1 MKMPPKKESSGDK
14 NKSNANLKIR
24 LIREYN
30 KNIKKFLQ
38 KKYIF
43 FIKFFFL
50 LYSRISRS
58 SSNSGSKSSRSS
70 KSF

>member
-30 KNIKKFLQ
+30 KKIKKILTK
-38 KKYIF
+38 KKYF
-43 FIKFFFL
+43 F
-50 LYSRISRS
+50 Y
-58 SSNSGSKSSRSS
+58 
-70 KSF
+70 

>member
-30 KNIKKFLQ
+30 KKKKKILQ

-43 FIKFFFL
+43 FIKIFFFFIIL
-50 LYSRISRS
+50 TY
-58 SSNSGSKSSRSS
+58 K
-70 KSF
+70 

>member
-30 KNIKKFLQ
+30 KKKKKFN
-38 KKYIF
+38 KKNIF
-43 FIKFFFL
+43 FLLKFFFFF
-50 LYSRISRS
+50 YYTHV
-58 SSNSGSKSSRSS
+58 
-70 KSF
+70 

>member
-1 MKMPPKKESSGDK
+1 MKMPLKKESSGDK

-30 KNIKKFLQ
+30 KKIKKNFNK

-43 FIKFFFL
+43 LLKFLFLFL
-50 LYSRISRS
+50 LY
-58 SSNSGSKSSRSS
+58 
-70 KSF
+70 

>member
-30 KNIKKFLQ
+30 KKIKKILT
-38 KKYIF
+38 KKKHF
-43 FIKFFFL
+43 F
-50 LYSRISRS
+50 
-58 SSNSGSKSSRSS
+58 N
-70 KSF
+70 

>member
-30 KNIKKFLQ
+30 KKIKKNL
-38 KKYIF
+38 KKIYIF
-43 FIKFFFL
+43 FYKKFFFFFIIL
-50 LYSRISRS
+50 TY
-58 SSNSGSKSSRSS
+58 K
-70 KSF
+70 

>member
-30 KNIKKFLQ
+30 KKIKKNL
-38 KKYIF
+38 KKKIYIF
-43 FIKFFFL
+43 LLKIFFFFL
-50 LYSRISRS
+50 LY
-58 SSNSGSKSSRSS
+58 
-70 KSF
+70 

>member
-30 KNIKKFLQ
+30 KKIKKILTK
-38 KKYIF
+38 KKYF
-43 FIKFFFL
+43 FYNFFL
-50 LYSRISRS
+50 FIFIILTY
-58 SSNSGSKSSRSS
+58 K
-70 KSF
+70 

>member
-30 KNIKKFLQ
+30 KKK
-38 KKYIF
+38 KKNFKKKKKCFY
-43 FIKFFFL
+43 
-50 LYSRISRS
+50 
-58 SSNSGSKSSRSS
+58 
-70 KSF
+70 

>member
-30 KNIKKFLQ
+30 KNKKKNFT
-38 KKYIF
+38 KKIYF
-43 FIKFFFL
+43 F
-50 LYSRISRS
+50 Y
-58 SSNSGSKSSRSS
+58 
-70 KSF
+70 

>member
-30 KNIKKFLQ
+30 KKSKKILTE
-38 KKYIF
+38 
-43 FIKFFFL
+43 KFFF
-50 LYSRISRS
+50 
-58 SSNSGSKSSRSS
+58 
-70 KSF
+70 

>member
-30 KNIKKFLQ
+30 K
-38 KKYIF
+38 KYIF
-43 FIKFFFL
+43 FIKFFLFF
-50 LYSRISRS
+50 YYTHV
-58 SSNSGSKSSRSS
+58 
-70 KSF
+70 

>member
-30 KNIKKFLQ
+30 KKIKKIFT
-38 KKYIF
+38 KKIYF
-43 FIKFFFL
+43 F
-50 LYSRISRS
+50 Y
-58 SSNSGSKSSRSS
+58 
-70 KSF
+70 

>member
-30 KNIKKFLQ
+30 KKIKRILT
-38 KKYIF
+38 KKKDF
-43 FIKFFFL
+43 F
-50 LYSRISRS
+50 
-58 SSNSGSKSSRSS
+58 N
-70 KSF
+70 

>member
-30 KNIKKFLQ
+30 KKK
-38 KKYIF
+38 KKLCS
-43 FIKFFFL
+43 L
-50 LYSRISRS
+50 LVKKK
-58 SSNSGSKSSRSS
+58 NTHV
-70 KSF
+70 

>member
-30 KNIKKFLQ
+30 KKKKILIKKI
-38 KKYIF
+38 YF
-43 FIKFFFL
+43 F
-50 LYSRISRS
+50 Y
-58 SSNSGSKSSRSS
+58 
-70 KSF
+70 

>member
-30 KNIKKFLQ
+30 KNKKFF
-38 KKYIF
+38 KKKNI
-43 FIKFFFL
+43 FFL
-50 LYSRISRS
+50 LKIFFFFYYTHV
-58 SSNSGSKSSRSS
+58 
-70 KSF
+70 

>member
-30 KNIKKFLQ
+30 KKK
-38 KKYIF
+38 KKIF
-43 FIKFFFL
+43 KNFVCFF
-50 LYSRISRS
+50 Y
-58 SSNSGSKSSRSS
+58 
-70 KSF
+70 

>member
-30 KNIKKFLQ
+30 KKIKKILTK
-38 KKYIF
+38 KKYF
-43 FIKFFFL
+43 FYKFFLFIFIIL
-50 LYSRISRS
+50 TY
-58 SSNSGSKSSRSS
+58 K
-70 KSF
+70 

>member
-1 MKMPPKKESSGDK
+1 MKMPTKKESSGDK

-30 KNIKKFLQ
+30 KKKKNFLQ

-43 FIKFFFL
+43 FIKNFFFF
-50 LYSRISRS
+50 YYTHV
-58 SSNSGSKSSRSS
+58 
-70 KSF
+70 

>member
-30 KNIKKFLQ
+30 KKKKKIKK
-38 KKYIF
+38 KNIF
-43 FIKFFFL
+43 FFYSNFFFFL
-50 LYSRISRS
+50 IILTY
-58 SSNSGSKSSRSS
+58 K
-70 KSF
+70 

>member
-30 KNIKKFLQ
+30 KKIKKNF
-38 KKYIF
+38 KKKIY
-43 FIKFFFL
+43 FFL
-50 LYSRISRS
+50 L
-58 SSNSGSKSSRSS
+58 KV
-70 KSF
+70 

>member
-1 MKMPPKKESSGDK
+1 MKMPLKKESSGDK

-30 KNIKKFLQ
+30 KKIKFFFY

-43 FIKFFFL
+43 FIKIFFFFYIIL
-50 LYSRISRS
+50 TY
-58 SSNSGSKSSRSS
+58 K
-70 KSF
+70 

>member
-30 KNIKKFLQ
+30 KKIKRILT
-38 KKYIF
+38 KKIDF
-43 FIKFFFL
+43 F
-50 LYSRISRS
+50 
-58 SSNSGSKSSRSS
+58 N
-70 KSF
+70 

>member
-30 KNIKKFLQ
+30 KKK
-38 KKYIF
+38 KK
-43 FIKFFFL
+43 KL
-50 LYSRISRS
+50 CSLSVKKK
-58 SSNSGSKSSRSS
+58 NTHV
-70 KSF
+70 

>member
-30 KNIKKFLQ
+30 KKK
-38 KKYIF
+38 KKL
-43 FIKFFFL
+43 KKKNTFFL
-50 LYSRISRS
+50 LKFFLFFYY
-58 SSNSGSKSSRSS
+58 NHV
-70 KSF
+70 

>member
-30 KNIKKFLQ
+30 KRKKKFN
-38 KKYIF
+38 KKNI
-43 FIKFFFL
+43 FFL
-50 LYSRISRS
+50 LKFFIIFYYTHV
-58 SSNSGSKSSRSS
+58 
-70 KSF
+70 

>member
-30 KNIKKFLQ
+30 KKK
-38 KKYIF
+38 KKNFNKKNIF
-43 FIKFFFL
+43 FLLKFFFFFIIL
-50 LYSRISRS
+50 TY
-58 SSNSGSKSSRSS
+58 K
-70 KSF
+70 